1 MEHERGREIERASE
15 EHRMYVTETRQ
26 VLENG
31 VWENGERMPQNSRR
45 TVMGYLEKPWLN
57 RSDNWKAVMA
67 EVRYESALVF
77 MEESGRSNVYGS
89 ESYKVMKLTMSGGHD
104 GWYNYQLHHREGEG
118 SLRLY
123 REDRDGLHYMRDE
136 TLVMCYV
143 RVWIWSSWNACAC
156 CGWLSSDRVLQPKVI
171 QVVLSNKSKGH
182 LTRVPTLSSNG
193 AHIRHRS
200 QRPTRGLTSADGYL
214 ALRGARCGRPPR

>member
-31 VWENGERMPQNSRR
+31 VWENGERMPQNSWR

-136 TLVMCYV
+136 TLVMTDFD
-143 RVWIWSSWNACAC
+143 
-156 CGWLSSDRVLQPKVI
+156 GDE
-171 QVVLSNKSKGH
+171 QVVLIEEQAELQPFLDDCERFGVETWVYDNPDCFGWE
-182 LTRVPTLSSNG
+182 
-193 AHIRHRS
+193 
-200 QRPTRGLTSADGYL
+200 
-214 ALRGARCGRPPR
+214 